1 MSLFLEIIIGSAFL
15 FGLVNSALGQ
25 NEFFCDAAER
35 SGGVQTCYI
44 LSTCASTK
52 TQEVRVQY
60 QYGRISTSLIENL
73 HSNQV
78 GRK

>member
-1 MSLFLEIIIGSAFL
+1 MILFLDIIIGSAFL
-15 FGLVNSALGQ
+15 FGLVNGALGQ
-25 NEFFCDAAER
+25 NGFFCGAVER

-44 LSTCASTK
+44 LSTCASTR
-52 TQEVRVQY
+52 TQDVRIQY
-60 QYGRISTSLIENL
+60 HYGCISTSLIENL